1 MPNIQWKDSKVKRVH
16 STDEVKKLLSSK
28 GPCMVI
34 IYADWCGHCQSAEPE
49 WNKLSKM
56 VDGKADVYAI
66 ESDEYKGGDV
76 SSYPTVKIVKA
87 GKASDYTG
95 DRSAENM
102 KDALLKGNS
111 LGGKRTRRHRPRW
124 FRRRTGKRRH

>member
-1 MPNIQWKDSKVKRVH
+1 MPNIQWKDGKVKRVK
-16 STDEVKKLLSSK
+16 STDEVKKLLSSE

-34 IYADWCGHCQSAEPE
+34 IYADWCGHCQAAEPE

-66 ESDEYKGGDV
+66 ESEEYEGGDV

-87 GKASDYTG
+87 GKATEYTG

-111 LGGKRTRRHRPRW
+111 LGGKRTRRRRSRK
-124 FRRRTGKRRH
+124 FRGRTGKRRH